1 MPDAGADDEPH
12 EHSFAFGVADAFAGA
27 DTVRG
32 RCDVDAIP
40 QGQGHRV
47 AKLCLRR
54 DEPGQILPG
63 KSARQNRP
71 EPLGRLPRI
80 VRDVSDAGADDEPH
94 EHSFAVGVADAHAG
108 ADAMRGRSCMDALLK
123 WQAYRRSDLLLCR
136 DEPDQVVPHEYS
148 RQKRPESPGRLPPKL
163 RTLLKATL
171 AASHGGSSC
180 ARERDNKAVG
190 RPHSSL
196 AFWGRVGTQ
205 GIANCA
211 RA

>member
-1 MPDAGADDEPH
+1 M
-12 EHSFAFGVADAFAGA
+12 
-27 DTVRG
+27 
-32 RCDVDAIP
+32 DAIL

-47 AKLCLRR
+47 AKLCLCR
-54 DEPGQILPG
+54 DEPGQMVPG
-63 KSARQNRP
+63 ESARQKQPGSSR
-71 EPLGRLPRI
+71 RLPRI

-108 ADAMRGRSCMDALLK
+108 ADAVRGRSCMDALLK

-163 RTLLKATL
+163 RTLLKAIL
-171 AASHGGSSC
+171 AASYGGSLC

-196 AFWGRVGTQ
+196 AFWGRVVTQ
-205 GIANCA
+205 GVANCA